1 MRLKSQRNRMF
12 IHGDLIKF
20 HLLCLNV
27 ELKYLRRP
35 NMLEDI
41 EPRDDIVLS
50 SGDTLIVLGVAN
62 KLNTLEKYLLTGK

>member
-1 MRLKSQRNRMF
+1 M
-12 IHGDLIKF
+12 
-20 HLLCLNV
+20 LNV

-50 SGDTLIVLGVAN
+50 SGDILIVLGVAN

>member
-1 MRLKSQRNRMF
+1 MF
-12 IHGDLIKF
+12 S
-20 HLLCLNV
+20 V

-50 SGDTLIVLGVAN
+50 SGDVLVVLGIAD
-62 KLNTLEKYLLTGK
+62 KLNALEKYILTGKSL